1 MPTARR
7 EKVSD
12 VIREEVAHLLQAE
25 LQDSR
30 LGFATVTEVRMSA
43 DLKHARIF
51 VSLLSEGEAREEALS
66 ALAAARGFIRKRL
79 AERLR
84 LRHTPDITFSLDTSL
99 EHGARIERLLQEVL
113 PEPEEGEPK

>member
-1 MPTARR
+1 MTTARR

-12 VIREEVAHLLQAE
+12 VIREEVARLLMTE
-25 LQDSR
+25 LHDAR

-51 VSLLSEGEAREEALS
+51 VSLLSEGAAREEAMD

-84 LRHTPDITFSLDTSL
+84 LRHTPEIAFALDTSL
-99 EHGARIERLLQEVL
+99 EQGARIEQLLHEVL
-113 PEPEEGEPK
+113 PETDEGEPR